1 MFRGWGGGGGGGGAA
16 DVREGLGGIPM
27 EGMIVEK
34 DRSGFLTHQCA
45 YCQYS
50 NLPAHLYRLIQSFL
64 FTF

>member
-1 MFRGWGGGGGGGGAA
+1 M
-16 DVREGLGGIPM
+16 REGLGGIPM